1 MPAAAAKLLACL
13 FCFVIVLSS
22 CVFGQDPPVILG
34 DLVTTALQNSPEIK
48 AAEAKA
54 AAMAQKVSME
64 GSLMDP
70 MLSVGYQNEGLKK
83 YNYGESPDAQW
94 MFSLAQTYPWPG
106 KRTLLEDAAALDAEA
121 EKASAEMVRREVI
134 VKVTQAY
141 YDLVL
146 ITKELDLIGARRPL
160 IEHME
165 DIALKRYAAGT
176 LTQDEVLMAQA
187 EKYMLQEAQEMAMSR
202 KETAEAM
209 IRQTLGVT
217 DPPSLG
223 RPVESLPTVFAYTQN
238 ELIDRAD
245 RESPE
250 IRMREKLML
259 ASAQRLERSKK
270 DAWPDVTVMGKYS
283 SRGGGLEDMAELT
296 FSVPLPLYYK
306 NRQGAGISE
315 ASWVNSG
322 TQKDL
327 EASKLK
333 AASEI
338 RDNLAMIHAAERI
351 MQLYRNALIPKSRQV
366 IDAALASFSSGRL
379 EASMALSKLKAPFD
393 YELTAWQQQVLRE
406 KAIARIKALTGDLE
420 VQR

>member
-1 MPAAAAKLLACL
+1 MPAAAAKLLGCL
-13 FCFVIVLSS
+13 FCFVLVLSS
-22 CVFGQDPPVILG
+22 CAFGQAAPVTLG
-34 DLVTTALQNSPEIK
+34 DLIATALQNSPELK

-54 AAMAQKVSME
+54 AAMAQKVPME

-83 YNYGESPDAQW
+83 YTYGESPDAQW

-106 KRTLLEDAAALDAEA
+106 KRTLQEEAATLDADA

-146 ITKELDLIGARRPL
+146 ITKELDLIRARRPL

-176 LTQDEVLMAQA
+176 LSQDEVLMAQA

-209 IRQTLGVT
+209 IRQTVGGT
-217 DPPSLG
+217 DPAPLG
-223 RPVESLPTVFAYTQN
+223 RPVEYLPTVFAYTQD
-238 ELIDRAD
+238 ELIDQAN

-259 ASAQRLERSKK
+259 ASAQRFERSKK

-283 SRGGGLEDMAELT
+283 SRGGGLGDMAELT
-296 FSVPLPLYYK
+296 LSIPLPLYYK

-315 ASWVNSG
+315 ASWMNASA
-322 TQKDL
+322 QKELD
-327 EASKLK
+327 ASKFK

-351 MQLYRNALIPKSRQV
+351 MQLYRNALLPKSRQV

-379 EASMALSKLKAPFD
+379 EASMALAKLKVPFD

-420 VQR
+420 AQR

>member
-1 MPAAAAKLLACL
+1 
-13 FCFVIVLSS
+13 
-22 CVFGQDPPVILG
+22 
-34 DLVTTALQNSPEIK
+34 
-48 AAEAKA
+48 
-54 AAMAQKVSME
+54 ME

-70 MLSVGYQNEGLKK
+70 MFSVGYQNEGLKE
-83 YNYGESPDAQW
+83 YNYGETPDAQW
-94 MFSLAQTYPWPG
+94 MFSLAQTFPWPG
-106 KRTLLEDAAALDAEA
+106 KRTLQEESATLDADA

-146 ITKELDLIGARRPL
+146 ITKELDLIRARRPL
-160 IEHME
+160 IEQME

-176 LTQDEVLMAQA
+176 LSQDEVLMAQA
-187 EKYMLQEAQEMAMSR
+187 EKYMLVEAQEMAMSR
-202 KETAEAM
+202 KETAEAI
-209 IRQTLGVT
+209 IRQAIGST
-217 DPPSLG
+217 DTSPFG
-223 RPVESLPTVFAYTQN
+223 RPVEALPTVFPYTSD
-238 ELIDRAD
+238 ELIDRAN

-259 ASAQRLERSKK
+259 ASGKRVGRSQK

-306 NRQGAGISE
+306 NRQEPGISE
-315 ASWVNSG
+315 ASWMNASA
-322 TQKDL
+322 QKEL
-327 EASKLK
+327 EASRYK

-351 MQLYRNALIPKSRQV
+351 MQLYRNALLPKSRQV

-379 EASMALSKLKAPFD
+379 EASMALSKLKVPFD
-393 YELTAWQQQVLRE
+393 YELTAWQQQVIRE
-406 KAIARIKALTGDLE
+406 KAIARIKAMTGDME
-420 VQR
+420 AK

>member
-1 MPAAAAKLLACL
+1 MPAAARLLGALVC
-13 FCFVIVLSS
+13 IVLIYSG
-22 CVFGQDPPVILG
+22 CAFGQDTPATLG
-34 DLVTTALQNSPEIK
+34 DLIASALQNSPEIK

-70 MLSVGYQNEGLKK
+70 MLSLGYQNEGLKE

-94 MFSLAQTYPWPG
+94 MFSLAQTFPWPG
-106 KRTLLEDAAALDAEA
+106 KRTLQEDAATLDAEA

-134 VKVTQAY
+134 LKVTQAY

-146 ITKELDLIGARRPL
+146 NTKELDLIRARRPL
-160 IEHME
+160 IEQME

-176 LTQDEVLMAQA
+176 LSQDEVLMAQA
-187 EKYMLQEAQEMAMSR
+187 EKYMLQEAYEMSMSR
-202 KETAEAM
+202 KESTEAM
-209 IRQTLGVT
+209 IRQAIGSADTA
-217 DPPSLG
+217 PMG
-223 RPVESLPTVFAYTQN
+223 RPVEALPTVFAYTQDK
-238 ELIDRAD
+238 LIEKAN

-259 ASAQRLERSKK
+259 ASAKRLERSRKE
-270 DAWPDVTVMGKYS
+270 ALPDVTVMGKYS
-283 SRGGGLEDMAELT
+283 SRGGRLEDMAELT
-296 FSVPLPLYYK
+296 FSVPLPLYYGS
-306 NRQGAGISE
+306 RQGAGISE
-315 ASWVNSG
+315 ASWMNAGAVRE
-322 TQKDL
+322 L
-327 EASKLK
+327 EASRFK

-338 RDNLAMIHAAERI
+338 KDNLAMIHAADRI
-351 MQLYRNALIPKSRQV
+351 MQLYRQGLLPKSRQV

-379 EASMALSKLKAPFD
+379 EASMALAKLKVPFD

-420 VQR
+420 AQR